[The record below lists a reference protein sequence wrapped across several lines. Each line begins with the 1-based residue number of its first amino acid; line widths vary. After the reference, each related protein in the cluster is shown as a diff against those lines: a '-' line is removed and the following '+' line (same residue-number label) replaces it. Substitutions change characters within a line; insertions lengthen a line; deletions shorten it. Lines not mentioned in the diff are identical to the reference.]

1 MAPVFH
7 KGVSQLFSHRKFTL
21 IFLFAVILVIV
32 MISNRP
38 SEKKVYSTA
47 ERMESKE
54 SPTVDLFREV
64 PMINLLGKSFDE
76 IKQVLGEPEEQ
87 GYGSWPGLHYYMV
100 FRHREG
106 AIRFISPEDIEDK
119 TVVGIFLGENQEILG
134 VKVGMTFFEIKNI
147 LGVPDFGPELGLDN
161 LYYMDYFFGDM
172 ENQIPE
178 VFLSFSSD
186 AINSPTHEAIVKWE
200 GLTILANS
208 DLSI

>member
-1 MAPVFH
+1 
-7 KGVSQLFSHRKFTL
+7 LFSHRKFTL
-21 IFLFAVILVIV
+21 ILFAVILVLV
-32 MISNRP
+32 MISNKP

-47 ERMESKE
+47 ERMASIE
-54 SPTVDLFREV
+54 SPTVDLFQEV
-64 PMINLLGKSFDE
+64 PMINFLGKSFDE

-87 GYGSWPGLHYYMV
+87 GYGSLPGTHYYMV
-100 FRHREG
+100 FRHKEG

-119 TVVGIFLGENQEILG
+119 IVVGIFLGENQEILG
-134 VKVGMTFFEIKNI
+134 VKVGMTFSEIKNI
-147 LGVPDFGPELGLDN
+147 LGVPDFGPELGIDN

-186 AINSPTHEAIVKWE
+186 TINSPTHEAIVKWE